1 LHLLLLILDFKNFKK
16 NKIDIIKNNRPYNLL
31 SGQIARDLKVGE
43 RKISKEIILTIFLLI
58 LLNFT
63 SKHLLK
69 KKIISNKK
77 CKLMSLIITSL
88 MLNFSNTDKTTV
100 NTGECLCGSL
110 SKFKNVLRKSSEN
123 FCEIIF

>member
-1 LHLLLLILDFKNFKK
+1 MLLLILDFKNFKK

-69 KKIISNKK
+69 KNIINNKK

-88 MLNFSNTDKTTV
+88 ILNFSNTDKIII
-100 NTGECLCGSL
+100 NKGECLCGSL
-110 SKFKNVLRKSSEN
+110 S
-123 FCEIIF
+123 